1 MSINVFTSIYH
12 DANRR
17 RQVELKLCLD
27 KNRKNKHFNLIVR
40 ESNTRMTFNDFFE
53 DIRKHG
59 DDKGVNI
66 VCNSDI
72 YFDDT
77 VLLTEQILET
87 QVYALNRWD
96 WHPYNEPIH
105 YNMLG
110 SSDVWVFRG
119 IPKNINGDFYLGNW
133 GCDGRLGYEIIKAGY
148 SLYNPSL
155 SIKTVHLHHVNVHN
169 YDLFNDQVVGPYMG
183 APACYLDDLKPAIT
197 FTASPGENPQA
208 GDCDVTNCKG

>member
-1 MSINVFTSIYH
+1 MSINMFVSTYH

-17 RQVELKLCLD
+17 RMAELKLCLD
-27 KNRKNKHFNLIVR
+27 KNRKNKNFNLIVR
-40 ESNTRMTFNDFFE
+40 ESNTRLTFNDFFE
-53 DIRKHG
+53 DIRNHG

-66 VCNSDI
+66 MCNSDI

-77 VLLTEQILET
+77 ILLTEKILEN

-119 IPKNINGDFYLGNW
+119 IPKNINGAFFLGNW

-148 SLYNPSL
+148 ELYNPSL

-169 YDLFNDQVVGPYMG
+169 YDLFNDQVSGPYMG

-197 FTASPGENPQA
+197 FTANPGENPII
-208 GDCDVTNCKG
+208 GDCDVTDCKT